1 MIERTIKGNTNPLA
15 KIIKNLDFNEGL
27 VVEPLLVPNNL
38 YCNRLSCR
46 MISTA
51 QYLAERTLPEA
62 VHYFVTVTKMVTL
75 DNKIITAVIIVA
87 VVVRWSVGM
96 SWFLLATSSNVK
108 HRRIIK
114 DLLLLVVRQMLS
126 LAALKNSFTPCQ

>member
-1 MIERTIKGNTNPLA
+1 MGNTNPLT

-27 VVEPLLVPNNL
+27 MMEPLLVPNNL

-51 QYLAERTLPEA
+51 QYLTERTFPEA

-75 DNKIITAVIIVA
+75 NDKVITAVIIVA
-87 VVVRWSVGM
+87 VVVRRSVGM
-96 SWFLLATSSNVK
+96 G
-108 HRRIIK
+108 
-114 DLLLLVVRQMLS
+114 
-126 LAALKNSFTPCQ
+126 